1 MGRSCFTPAM
11 IWPISNRLSGRR
23 LLQGLAPLVLC
34 LLVACETVP
43 ETGRRQLILL
53 SAAEETRMSID
64 AFEQIK
70 QKEKIST
77 DPAMNARVQ
86 RIGWRI
92 AEAVGRDLPNAEWEF
107 VVFDAPDT
115 VNAFALAGGKV
126 GVYTGLIN
134 MVENDDELAVVMG
147 HEVAH
152 VTSRHSGERISQAM
166 VAQAGQVAVAVGTH
180 KSERSAQYNVAYTVV
195 AQLGLLAYGREQ
207 EREADHIGLRFA
219 ARAGYD
225 PRAGASL
232 WRKMGALGG
241 SRPIAWLSSH
251 PAPEERIRNLEAL
264 AETLMPEYEAALA
277 RLAAQP

>member
-1 MGRSCFTPAM
+1 MRSPITPRRR
-11 IWPISNRLSGRR
+11 SHRLVAV
-23 LLQGLAPLVLC
+23 LLPAFLC

-43 ETGRRQLILL
+43 ETGRRQMILL
-53 SAAEETRMSID
+53 SVAEETRMSID

-70 QKEKIST
+70 QQEKIST
-77 DPAMNARVQ
+77 DPVARARVE

-126 GVYTGLIN
+126 GVYTGIIN
-134 MVENDDELAVVMG
+134 LVESDDELAVIMG

-152 VTSRHSGERISQAM
+152 VSSRHSGERISQAM
-166 VAQAGQVAVAVGTH
+166 VAQLGQAAVAVGTS
-180 KSERSAQYNVAYTVV
+180 KDQRSAQYTAGYTII
-195 AQLGLLAYGREQ
+195 AQLGLLAFGREQ

-219 ARAGYD
+219 ARAGYN
-225 PRAGASL
+225 PRAGATL
-232 WRKMGALGG
+232 WSKMAALGG
-241 SRPIAWLSSH
+241 SRPIGLLSSH
-251 PAPEERIRNLEAL
+251 PAPEERIRNLEVL

-277 RLAAQP
+277 RLAAKP